1 MRKLVRHLF
10 IGLLI
15 FTLFTRCGNK
25 STPQI
30 DREDMLIQ
38 IGDSILTKQYV
49 ENQIPKTIS
58 SADSAALFHAITK
71 KWIQSILL
79 QEVAARNIPDMKHI
93 NELTE
98 EYRNQLIL
106 NEYRKMMA
114 ENHSSQ
120 IEEQAITEYYEQNK
134 DNFILNRPII
144 RGIYLKVPDDSRQL
158 SNLRKW
164 INSPSQNNID
174 KIESYGLKELM
185 QYDYF
190 IDQWNDWQNIVE
202 QVPYRFGNAN
212 EFVKSHSNFETTH
225 NGSTYFLY
233 ISDYILSGEVMPFEF
248 AKPQIQEIL
257 INEDKNAYDNALIN
271 SIYNQA
277 VKDKKIIIGQ
287 YDPTKN
293 K

>member
-79 QEVAARNIPDMKHI
+79 QEVAARNISDMKHI

-190 IDQWNDWQNIVE
+190 IDQWIDWQNIVE